1 MSATIK
7 QVNAAL
13 QRNGYDGELVRGDG
27 YHYFVGNDFDH
38 AFSSSVPVM
47 YTSHLTVD
55 EWLDW
60 AKRIREESRDR
71 KPLVD
76 LPDIFVMNVGS
87 YIH

>member
-27 YHYFVGNDFDH
+27 YHYFVGADFDH
-38 AFSSSVPVM
+38 AFSTSIPVM
-47 YTSHLTVD
+47 YTSHLTV
-55 EWLDW
+55 EEVLSW
-60 AKRIREESRDR
+60 ANKIREESRDR
-71 KPLVD
+71 KPLTD
-76 LPDIFVMNVGS
+76 LSIFELNVGS